1 MALFGNW
8 AELTVTNDVRR
19 YGSILEKLDSAG
31 IAYREKIQQLGHGD
45 RRMGNLGAGG
55 GSGVL
60 YQVFVRKTDLG
71 KRPCFFFVEWWN
83 TKKRATV
90 LALFLSS

>member
-8 AELTVTNDVRR
+8 TELTVTSDARR
-19 YGSILEKLDSAG
+19 YGSVLEKLDSAG

-60 YQVFVRKTDLG
+60 YQVFVRKTDLE
-71 KRPCFFFVEWWN
+71 K
-83 TKKRATV
+83 
-90 LALFLSS
+90 ALLLLR

>member
-1 MALFGNW
+1 MIEFFKGIFQEVGRQMALFGNW

-60 YQVFVRKTDLG
+60 YQVFVRKTDLE
-71 KRPCFFFVEWWN
+71 K
-83 TKKRATV
+83 
-90 LALFLSS
+90 ALLLLR

>member
-8 AELTVTNDVRR
+8 AELTVTNWALAVAAVCCIRFL
-19 YGSILEKLDSAG
+19 SEKR
-31 IAYREKIQQLGHGD
+31 IW
-45 RRMGNLGAGG
+45 
-55 GSGVL
+55 
-60 YQVFVRKTDLG
+60 